1 MRLNTRDDSGVGT
14 IVIVLCMVLLL
25 GAVGIAIDASRAVA
39 VTRSAQNSAD
49 AVALAM
55 AKDCVGPLRS
65 LSPGGYNRFIRTGP
79 AIGNGQSQAQVAGGC
94 ASGFVKARA
103 TETMDYTFAKV
114 FGASNTTRTR
124 HATARWGELAGG
136 IIFPFTFSN
145 CAFPDSFVQGNS
157 ATQGN
162 GSSPGTLMML
172 YGQTTRTSC
181 PRDTDTTG
189 QSSNSKGFVEGG
201 CRMVSVGGTIHDAN
215 GNSFIGTN
223 CDGSNL
229 DYFVGKDV
237 LVPVWGSS
245 VPQGGGSDY
254 TITTLVGFH
263 VLGWSG
269 NGNNLGGM
277 MSARCTASGP
287 AGYAGFKGDPAT
299 LGDDNKPCLYGYV
312 TSFTSTEGG
321 TTGAPC
327 FANPLSS
334 ACFVY
339 LDPSTT

>member
-1 MRLNTRDDSGVGT
+1 MRLTPRDDSGVAT
-14 IVIVLCMVLLL
+14 IFIILCSLILL
-25 GAVGIAIDASRAVA
+25 GAVGIAVDVSRAVA

-55 AKDCVGPLRS
+55 GKDCVGPRRG
-65 LSPGGYNRFIRTGP
+65 LSPDGYDRFIRTEP
-79 AIGNGQSQAQVAGGC
+79 TTGNGQSQTLAAGGC
-94 ASGFVKARA
+94 AAGFVTARA
-103 TETMDYTFAKV
+103 TEAMDYTFSKV
-114 FGASNTTRTR
+114 FGASNTTRSR
-124 HATARWGELAGG
+124 SATAKWGELSAG

-145 CAFPDSFVQGNS
+145 CAFPDSFTQGNS
-157 ATQGN
+157 GTQGD

-181 PRDTDTTG
+181 PRDSNTTG

-201 CRMVSVGGTIHDAN
+201 CRMASVGGTLHDAN

-223 CDGSNL
+223 CDGANL

-237 LVPVWGSS
+237 LVPVWGSA
-245 VPQGGGSDY
+245 VGAGGGSDY

-269 NGNNLGGM
+269 NGSNRGGA
-277 MSARCTASGP
+277 MSDRCTASGP
-287 AGYAGFKGDPAT
+287 AGYSGFTGDPAT
-299 LGDDNKPCLYGYV
+299 VGDSNKPCLYGYV

-327 FANPLSS
+327 FASPLSS

-339 LDPSTT
+339 LDR